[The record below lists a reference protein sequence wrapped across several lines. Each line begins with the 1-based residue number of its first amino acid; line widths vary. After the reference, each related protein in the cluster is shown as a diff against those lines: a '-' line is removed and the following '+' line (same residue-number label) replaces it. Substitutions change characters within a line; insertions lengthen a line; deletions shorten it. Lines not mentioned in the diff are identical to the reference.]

1 MTPTAKV
8 PVAVFSDKHGIRV
21 AWRAPEDGG
30 VLCSFGRG
38 IEHYLEN
45 EQPSEEVPDIGMQ
58 EELVARDF
66 DGYQYWFV
74 ELEAL
79 RYLNRV
85 RDQFRQSPLIGLSF
99 NNIEDAYKFCDFL
112 KSLGP
117 KILESFMNGGT

>member
-8 PVAVFSDKHGIRV
+8 SVAVFSDKHGIRV

-30 VLCSFGRG
+30 ELCSFGSG
-38 IEHYLEN
+38 IEKYLEN
-45 EQPSEEVPDIGMQ
+45 EQSSEEYNASWVL

-85 RDQFRQSPLIGLSF
+85 RDQFCQSPLRGLSF
-99 NNIEDAYKFCDFL
+99 HNTEDAYKFCDFL